1 MIKESEYSVNIISKD
16 AVIACVLGAIS
27 IGAMIVAIVASYKY
41 DGNGPAV
48 VGLLGITSLIMS
60 LCGIGFSVAAWRSAD
75 GGILMKR
82 IVFIEN
88 IIPLLSAVVFYV
100 LGWIL

>member
-88 IIPLLSAVVFYV
+88 IIPLLAAVVFYV
-100 LGWIL
+100 LGWVL

>member
-1 MIKESEYSVNIISKD
+1 MIKESEYSVNMISKD
-16 AVIACVLGAIS
+16 AIIACVLGGVSIIS
-27 IGAMIVAIVASYKY
+27 MIVAIVASYKY

-48 VGLLGITSLIMS
+48 VGLLGITSFIMS
-60 LCGIGFSVAAWRSAD
+60 LSGIGFCIAAWKSAD

-88 IIPLLSAVVFYV
+88 IIPFLVTIVFYI
-100 LGWIL
+100 LGWVL